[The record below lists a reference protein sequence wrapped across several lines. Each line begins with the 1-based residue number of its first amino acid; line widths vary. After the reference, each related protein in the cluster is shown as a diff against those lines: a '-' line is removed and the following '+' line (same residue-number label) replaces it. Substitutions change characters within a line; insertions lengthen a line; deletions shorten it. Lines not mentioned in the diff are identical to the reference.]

1 MTTLEKLQH
10 RWQRETGE
18 PMPEANFELLIDEC
32 QRDEELR
39 ERLIMCMSK
48 LMRCLDKMCLVDDER
63 NN

>member
-10 RWQRETGE
+10 RWQLKTGS
-18 PMPEANFELLIDEC
+18 PIPRSDFELMIDEC

-48 LMRCLDKMCLVDDER
+48 LMRCLDKMSLVDDGK
-63 NN
+63 